1 MSRTGRSRL
10 PSVGVT
16 APDRLPADLVLEG
29 GGVKGVALVG
39 AAVELLRSYRFE
51 RVAGSSAGAVLAAFL
66 ATGLDADGVLKRAS
80 RLEYDRVPDA
90 WAPVPVVAPAV
101 GLLTRSG
108 LHPGRYIT
116 EWVRREL
123 ADLGVH
129 TFGDLRRDDPGD
141 DPALAPW
148 QRYRLVVTA
157 TDVTRGRLLRL
168 PWDYRDYGLDPDAQP
183 VADAVRASLAIPYF
197 FSPQTLRDPRT
208 GRRSTLVDGGVLSN
222 FPVETFDRTDAA
234 APRWPTFGVGVG
246 DTLSDEDVSVFP
258 HRWLLPGPVKLLDSL
273 VATTISAR
281 DRAYLARPCVR
292 RRAFSIDTS
301 GTGLTEFDVGDAE
314 RARLVESG
322 AAEARDFLA
331 GWDWDGYV
339 QECRG
344 GRTG

>member
-1 MSRTGRSRL
+1 M
-10 PSVGVT
+10 PP
-16 APDRLPADLVLEG
+16 PDRLPADLVLEG

-39 AAVELLRSYRFE
+39 AAVELLRRYRFE

-66 ATGLDADGVLKRAS
+66 ATGLDADGVLERAS
-80 RLEYDRVPDA
+80 RLEYDRVPDS

-101 GLLTRSG
+101 GLLIRSG
-108 LHPGRYIT
+108 LHPGRYVT

-123 ADLGVH
+123 ADLGVR

-234 APRWPTFGVGVG
+234 APRWPTFGIGVG
-246 DTLSDEDVSVFP
+246 GTLSDEDVSVFP
-258 HRWLLPGPVKLLDSL
+258 HGRLLPGPLGLLDSL

-281 DRAYLARPCVR
+281 DRSYLAQPCVR
-292 RRAFSIDTS
+292 RRAFSVDTS
-301 GTGLTEFDVGDAE
+301 GTGLTEFDVDEAE
-314 RARLVESG
+314 RARLVASG
-322 AAEARDFLA
+322 SAAARDFLA
-331 GWDWDGYV
+331 GWSWADYLR
-339 QECRG
+339 ECRG
-344 GRTG
+344 AG

>member
-1 MSRTGRSRL
+1 M
-10 PSVGVT
+10 PP
-16 APDRLPADLVLEG
+16 PDRPPADLVLEG
-29 GGVKGVALVG
+29 GGVKGIALVG
-39 AAVELLRSYRFE
+39 AAVELLRRYRFE

-80 RLEYDRVPDA
+80 RLDYDRVPDA

-116 EWVRREL
+116 QWVREEL

-168 PWDYRDYGLDPDAQP
+168 PWDYRDYGLDPDAQS

-197 FSPQTLRDPRT
+197 FAPQTLRDPRT

-222 FPVETFDRTDAA
+222 FPLETFDRTDATP
-234 APRWPTFGVGVG
+234 PRWPTFGAVVG
-246 DTLSDEDVSVFP
+246 DALSEEDVSVFD
-258 HRWLLPGPVKLLDSL
+258 HRRLLPPPLRLLDSL
-273 VATTISAR
+273 VATSISGR
-281 DRAYLARPCVR
+281 DRTYLAQPCVR
-292 RRAFSIDTS
+292 RRAFSIDTT
-301 GTGLTEFDVGDAE
+301 GTGLTEFDVGDPE
-314 RARLVESG
+314 RARLVASG
-322 AAEARDFLA
+322 AAAARGFLA
-331 GWDWDGYV
+331 GWSWTDYLS
-339 QECRG
+339 QCRG
-344 GRTG
+344 AG

>member
-1 MSRTGRSRL
+1 
-10 PSVGVT
+10 VT
-16 APDRLPADLVLEG
+16 TPPDRLPADLVLEG
-29 GGVKGVALVG
+29 GGVKGIALVG
-39 AAVELLRSYRFE
+39 ATVELLRRYRVE

-66 ATGLDADGVLKRAS
+66 ATGLDADGVLERAS
-80 RLEYDRVPDA
+80 RLEYDRVPDS

-108 LHPGRYIT
+108 LHPGRYVT

-129 TFGDLRRDDPGD
+129 TFGDLRREDPGD
-141 DPALAPW
+141 DPALAPS

-168 PWDYRDYGLDPDAQP
+168 PWDYQEYGLDPDAQP

-197 FSPQTLRDPRT
+197 LSPQTLRDRRT

-246 DTLSDEDVSVFP
+246 DTLSDEDVSIFSAP
-258 HRWLLPGPVKLLDSL
+258 WLPGPLRLLDSL
-273 VATTISAR
+273 VATTVTAR
-281 DRAYLARPCVR
+281 DRGYLAQPCVR
-292 RRAFSIDTS
+292 RRAFSVDTS
-301 GTGLTEFDVGDAE
+301 GTGLTEFDIGAAE
-314 RARLVESG
+314 RAQLVASG
-322 AAEARDFLA
+322 AAAAREFLA
-331 GWDWDGYV
+331 RWNWADYLR
-339 QECRG
+339 ECRG
-344 GRTG
+344 VDPQG

>member
-1 MSRTGRSRL
+1 
-10 PSVGVT
+10 VT
-16 APDRLPADLVLEG
+16 PPDRRPADLVLEG
-29 GGVKGVALVG
+29 GGVKGVALAG
-39 AAVELLRSYRFE
+39 AAAELLGRYRFE
-51 RVAGSSAGAVLAAFL
+51 RVAGSSAGALLAAFL
-66 ATGLDADGVLKRAS
+66 AAGLDADGVLERTA
-80 RLEYDRVPDA
+80 RLEYDRVPDR
-90 WAPVPVVAPAV
+90 WAPVPVLAPAV

-108 LHPGRYIT
+108 LHPGRYVT

-123 ADLGVH
+123 ADLGVR

-197 FSPQTLRDPRT
+197 FSPRTLRDPRT

-246 DTLSDEDVSVFP
+246 DALSDEDASVLP
-258 HRWLLPGPVKLLDSL
+258 ALRRLPGPLRLLDSL
-273 VATTISAR
+273 VATTVSAR

-292 RRAFSIDTS
+292 RRAFSVDTT
-301 GTGLTEFDVGDAE
+301 GTGLTEFDVGEAE
-314 RARLVESG
+314 RARLV
-322 AAEARDFLA
+322 AAGTAAARDFLA
-331 GWDWDGYV
+331 GWDWAEYLRA
-339 QECRG
+339 CRG
-344 GRTG
+344 AAAG

>member
-1 MSRTGRSRL
+1 MSDERQRGEH
-10 PSVGVT
+10 VT

-29 GGVKGVALVG
+29 GGVKGIALVG
-39 AAVELLRSYRFE
+39 AAVELLRRYRFE
-51 RVAGSSAGAVLAAFL
+51 RVAGSSAGALLAAFL
-66 ATGLDADGVLKRAS
+66 AVGLDADGVLERAS
-80 RLEYDRVPDA
+80 RLEYHRVPDG
-90 WAPVPVVAPAV
+90 WAPVPVLAPAV

-116 EWVRREL
+116 EWVREEL

-222 FPVETFDRTDAA
+222 FPLETFDRTDAA
-234 APRWPTFGVGVG
+234 APRWPTFGAVVG
-246 DTLSDEDVSVFP
+246 DTLSEADVSVFGS
-258 HRWLLPGPVKLLDSL
+258 RRLPLPPLRLLDSL
-273 VATTISAR
+273 VATSISGR
-281 DRAYLARPCVR
+281 DRTYLAQPCVR
-292 RRAFSIDTS
+292 RRAFSIDTT
-301 GTGLTEFDVGDAE
+301 GTGLTEFNV
-314 RARLVESG
+314 G
-322 AAEARDFLA
+322 AAERTRLVASGTAAARAFLA
-331 GWDWDGYV
+331 GWSWKAYLR
-339 QECRG
+339 QCRDAG
-344 GRTG
+344 

>member
-1 MSRTGRSRL
+1 MT
-10 PSVGVT
+10 P
-16 APDRLPADLVLEG
+16 PDRLPADLVLEG
-29 GGVKGVALVG
+29 GGVKGIALVG
-39 AAVELLRSYRFE
+39 AALELLGRYRFE

-66 ATGLDADGVLKRAS
+66 ATGLDAEGVLERAS

-90 WAPVPVVAPAV
+90 WAPVPVVAPAI

-168 PWDYRDYGLDPDAQP
+168 PWDYREYGLDPDAQP

-197 FSPQTLRDPRT
+197 FAPRTLRNRRT
-208 GRRSTLVDGGVLSN
+208 GGRSTLVDGGVLSN
-222 FPVETFDRTDAA
+222 FPVETFDRTDGAV
-234 APRWPTFGVGVG
+234 PRWPTFGVGVG
-246 DTLSDEDVSVFP
+246 ATLSDEDVSVFP
-258 HRWLLPGPVKLLDSL
+258 HRWLLPPPLRLLDSL
-273 VATTISAR
+273 VATTVTAR
-281 DRAYLARPCVR
+281 DRGYLAQPCVR
-292 RRAFSIDTS
+292 RRAFPIDTT
-301 GTGLTEFDVGDAE
+301 GTGLTEFDIGVAE
-314 RARLVESG
+314 RARLIASG
-322 AAEARDFLA
+322 SAAAREFLA
-331 GWDWDGYV
+331 GWNWEEYLR
-339 QECRG
+339 ECRG
-344 GRTG
+344 TGSGRGSGG

>member
-1 MSRTGRSRL
+1 MTS
-10 PSVGVT
+10 
-16 APDRLPADLVLEG
+16 PDRLPADLVLEG
-29 GGVKGVALVG
+29 GGVKSIALLG
-39 AAVELLRSYRFE
+39 AVVELLRGYRFE

-66 ATGLDADGVLKRAS
+66 ATGLDADSVLERAS
-80 RLEYDRVPDA
+80 RLEYDRVPDT

-101 GLLTRSG
+101 GLLARSG

-116 EWVRREL
+116 EWVRAEL

-197 FSPQTLRDPRT
+197 FAPQALTDPRT

-222 FPVETFDRTDAA
+222 FPLETFDRTDAA
-234 APRWPTFGVGVG
+234 LPRWPTFGVVVG
-246 DTLSDEDVSVFP
+246 GTLSEEDVSVFP
-258 HRWLLPGPVKLLDSL
+258 SPWLPGPLRLLDSL
-273 VATTISAR
+273 VATSISGR
-281 DRAYLARPCVR
+281 DRTYLAQPCVR
-292 RRAFSIDTS
+292 RRAFSIDTT
-301 GTGLTEFDVGDAE
+301 GTGLTEFDVGAAE
-314 RARLVESG
+314 RVRLVASG
-322 AAEARDFLA
+322 TAAARDFLA
-331 GWDWDGYV
+331 GWSWADYLR
-339 QECRG
+339 ECRG
-344 GRTG
+344 AYPR

>member
-1 MSRTGRSRL
+1 MTI
-10 PSVGVT
+10 
-16 APDRLPADLVLEG
+16 PDRPPADLVLEG

-66 ATGLDADGVLKRAS
+66 ATGLDADGVLERTS

-90 WAPVPVVAPAV
+90 WAPVPVVAPAI

-108 LHPGRYIT
+108 LHPGRYVT
-116 EWVRREL
+116 EWLREEL

-129 TFGDLRRDDPGD
+129 TFGDLRRHDPGD

-273 VATTISAR
+273 VATTVSAR

-314 RARLVESG
+314 RARLVASG
-322 AAEARDFLA
+322 AEAARAFLA
-331 GWDWDGYV
+331 DWDWAAYLG
-339 QECRG
+339 ECRG
-344 GRTG
+344 GGVGGSTRR